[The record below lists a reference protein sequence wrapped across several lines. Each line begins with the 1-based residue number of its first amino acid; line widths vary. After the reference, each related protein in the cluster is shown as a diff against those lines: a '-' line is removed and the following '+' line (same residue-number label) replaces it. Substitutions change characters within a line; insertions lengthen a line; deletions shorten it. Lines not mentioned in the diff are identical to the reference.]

1 MSKFEYPILSRADII
16 IILKQ
21 SQIAEVKEGDLKNPN
36 PDFVADLY
44 TRLLIHLDALHEDEQ
59 GQVEFSA
66 LEQLENP
73 DLHVGSVQVMNLYSR
88 IRDVVSSLD
97 CPMQF
102 NLKDLIK
109 PDAART
115 EFFISAI
122 VNFCLH
128 KDTKLNLLRPLV
140 EDLNQLDEKR
150 KEWEANISQL
160 NAEIVGY
167 NEARERELPIVQE
180 VDAKV
185 KELHQTIAGLNS
197 RQMSL
202 KAFYRNLRDK
212 TKEMEEK
219 ISKAEFDL
227 VQSVQENANLR
238 SKLVQS
244 PDKLQRALEE
254 KKAALE
260 EAKNAERS
268 AMQSF
273 QEKTAILEVYTEALE
288 LMSEHLAQMQPIHEQ
303 VESAKSVEK
312 EYKGLKAR
320 LGDGAV
326 QDKSLEAKLVER
338 QGRVEQLDKLRG
350 QLEKERDLKFEEST
364 KEFNNVKMQMESRRR
379 NLEARQKKVEDV
391 VAEVDAITSKMNMV
405 KESGGVKV
413 QELVGRCEEI
423 DQQFQQYT
431 NSIWELLPFF
441 VSEKNFIQ

>member
-1 MSKFEYPILSRADII
+1 
-16 IILKQ
+16 
-21 SQIAEVKEGDLKNPN
+21 
-36 PDFVADLY
+36 
-44 TRLLIHLDALHEDEQ
+44 
-59 GQVEFSA
+59 
-66 LEQLENP
+66 
-73 DLHVGSVQVMNLYSR
+73 MNLYSR

-109 PDAART
+109 PDATRT

-150 KEWEANISQL
+150 KEWEAKICQL

-167 NEARERELPIVQE
+167 NEARARELPIVQE

-219 ISKAEFDL
+219 
-227 VQSVQENANLR
+227 SVQENANLR
-238 SKLVQS
+238 SKIVQS

-273 QEKTAILEVYTEALE
+273 QEKTAILEVYTE
-288 LMSEHLAQMQPIHEQ
+288 I
-303 VESAKSVEK
+303 
-312 EYKGLKAR
+312 
-320 LGDGAV
+320 
-326 QDKSLEAKLVER
+326 
-338 QGRVEQLDKLRG
+338 
-350 QLEKERDLKFEEST
+350 
-364 KEFNNVKMQMESRRR
+364 
-379 NLEARQKKVEDV
+379 
-391 VAEVDAITSKMNMV
+391 
-405 KESGGVKV
+405 
-413 QELVGRCEEI
+413 
-423 DQQFQQYT
+423 
-431 NSIWELLPFF
+431 
-441 VSEKNFIQ
+441 